1 MRRFSAIIF
10 ATLTMLAAIG
20 PLAAQSPTLGVGRP
34 PSPEEI
40 RELGSSIAPDGTGL
54 PEGSGT
60 VAAGREVFAAQCARC
75 HGPRAQGD
83 VGPILV
89 GGQGTLATTR
99 PLKTVG
105 SFWPYATTLWDY
117 INRAMP
123 FDKPGLLKPS
133 EVYAV
138 AAYILNLNGI
148 IGDNDI
154 MDAKTLPKV
163 KMPNRDGFVSD
174 PRPDVGPKPNNP
186 K

>member
-1 MRRFSAIIF
+1 
-10 ATLTMLAAIG
+10 
-20 PLAAQSPTLGVGRP
+20 
-34 PSPEEI
+34 
-40 RELGSSIAPDGTGL
+40 
-54 PEGSGT
+54 
-60 VAAGREVFAAQCARC
+60 
-75 HGPRAQGD
+75 
-83 VGPILV
+83 VGPVLV
-89 GGQGTLATTR
+89 GGQGTLATAR

-133 EVYAV
+133 EVYSV

-163 KMPNRDGFVSD
+163 KMPNRDGFVAD
-174 PRPDVGPKPNNP
+174 PRPDVGPKASKP